1 MNESF
6 RDYKD
11 FDQTVFT
18 RTPEGYLT
26 GKIRVTGAGVFS
38 YRTAEGLKRRLR
50 PVTEVSA
57 QDSISTLNCKPVTLL
72 HPMEDVSP
80 ENAKKLQVGFTA
92 NDASWD
98 GLNAY
103 VTMTITDAD
112 AIREMLDGHVR
123 AVSCGY
129 DAELYKDSGN
139 WQGVDYDEVMKNIR
153 CNHIA
158 LVREGRAG
166 DGVRFRIGDSSDFDR
181 IFCENDNAR
190 QRAGENTMGRKFII
204 DGAEYEAD
212 EKVIFTL
219 HETEKARD
227 SAIESNK
234 ALKSQLDAMTAA
246 RDAAITERDQLKASL
261 KDEKEIARL
270 VDEKV
275 AFIAKAQKLGI
286 DIKAQDSVEAIK
298 GAIIKKAYPE
308 MVLDGKSADY
318 LQGAYEAAMQKLGD
332 SAQKSSPFAP
342 SMEKLN
348 DALDTDAAFNAMN
361 EKINSASIKK
371 EG

>member
-1 MNESF
+1 
-6 RDYKD
+6 
-11 FDQTVFT
+11 
-18 RTPEGYLT
+18 
-26 GKIRVTGAGVFS
+26 
-38 YRTAEGLKRRLR
+38 
-50 PVTEVSA
+50 
-57 QDSISTLNCKPVTLL
+57 
-72 HPMEDVSP
+72 
-80 ENAKKLQVGFTA
+80 
-92 NDASWD
+92 
-98 GLNAY
+98 
-103 VTMTITDAD
+103 
-112 AIREMLDGHVR
+112 
-123 AVSCGY
+123 
-129 DAELYKDSGN
+129 
-139 WQGVDYDEVMKNIR
+139 MKNIR

-234 ALKSQLDAMTAA
+234 ALKSQLEAMTAA

-298 GAIIKKAYPE
+298 GAFIKKAYPE

>member
-1 MNESF
+1 
-6 RDYKD
+6 
-11 FDQTVFT
+11 
-18 RTPEGYLT
+18 
-26 GKIRVTGAGVFS
+26 
-38 YRTAEGLKRRLR
+38 
-50 PVTEVSA
+50 
-57 QDSISTLNCKPVTLL
+57 
-72 HPMEDVSP
+72 
-80 ENAKKLQVGFTA
+80 
-92 NDASWD
+92 
-98 GLNAY
+98 
-103 VTMTITDAD
+103 
-112 AIREMLDGHVR
+112 
-123 AVSCGY
+123 
-129 DAELYKDSGN
+129 
-139 WQGVDYDEVMKNIR
+139 
-153 CNHIA
+153 
-158 LVREGRAG
+158 
-166 DGVRFRIGDSSDFDR
+166 
-181 IFCENDNAR
+181 
-190 QRAGENTMGRKFII
+190 MGRKFII

-212 EKVIFTL
+212 EKVIYTL